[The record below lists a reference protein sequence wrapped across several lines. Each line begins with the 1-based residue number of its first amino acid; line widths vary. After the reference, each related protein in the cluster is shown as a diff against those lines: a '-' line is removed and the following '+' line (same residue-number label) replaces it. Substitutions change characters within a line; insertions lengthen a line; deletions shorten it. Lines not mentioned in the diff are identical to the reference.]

1 MHCCSVVAVKQSSY
15 AVHIMQC
22 GRCELAT
29 GLMCICI
36 CVFIFVF
43 LCICICV
50 FMCLYFAV
58 VLQWISLLMQCM
70 QGLVG
75 VSRKLVLCVCF
86 LFVFLCTC
94 NCVFVFC
101 TVDQSSYAV
110 HARFGRCEQETG
122 PRACLRRRLV
132 VGSDNGKVRNPR
144 GST

>member
-1 MHCCSVVAVKQSSY
+1 MHCCSVVAVQQFSY
-15 AVHIMQC
+15 AVHNMQC

-50 FMCLYFAV
+50 FVCLYFA
-58 VLQWISLLMQCM
+58 
-70 QGLVG
+70 
-75 VSRKLVLCVCF
+75 
-86 LFVFLCTC
+86 
-94 NCVFVFC
+94 
-101 TVDQSSYAV
+101 VDQSSYAV